1 MLKIQVGMLC
11 DLCKTRKLRR
21 EFPSDTVTDKCDH
34 APLHCLRHVSG
45 FIQLNIKSNISDFLV
60 SKQCVTRYVEKHQKC
75 SQCPQAVKTCN
86 PRYCEYLETL
96 ENLFPKYS
104 APAATTENVEAIS
117 LVGNETISVV
127 MLGGDST
134 VVAFRPSMT
143 IQDLKNYVQTRLG
156 PAPQKQRLLYKEKEL
171 KKKTF
176 SSRILESYHENFKP
190 LLILISEKSRSMICD
205 LCKTR
210 KLRREF
216 PSDTVTDK
224 CDHAPLHCLRCVTK
238 YVEKYHKCSQCL
250 QAVKTSDPRYC
261 EYLETLENLFPK
273 YSAPAATTENVE
285 AISDG
290 NETISVVMLGGDSTV
305 VAFRPSMTIQDLK
318 NYVQTRLGPAPQ
330 KQRLLYKEKELKTHS
345 VFDLFWGYP
354 SSGRDYLDASVLIY
368 SGSFPLGIVD
378 YSQTAFSGISH
389 SGDVMDDGNRL
400 GHHTIRVQLKSL
412 PSNINKLFFTL
423 SAWSSPNIS
432 KYPNPSLR
440 FFDAK
445 EPNKQLCSDQMGHA
459 AHSQAVIMCSLSKID
474 GVWKVFSLR
483 TLSAGNANNYSPLQ
497 QTIGGIVAQGLC

>member
-1 MLKIQVGMLC
+1 
-11 DLCKTRKLRR
+11 
-21 EFPSDTVTDKCDH
+21 
-34 APLHCLRHVSG
+34 
-45 FIQLNIKSNISDFLV
+45 
-60 SKQCVTRYVEKHQKC
+60 
-75 SQCPQAVKTCN
+75 
-86 PRYCEYLETL
+86 
-96 ENLFPKYS
+96 
-104 APAATTENVEAIS
+104 
-117 LVGNETISVV
+117 
-127 MLGGDST
+127 
-134 VVAFRPSMT
+134 
-143 IQDLKNYVQTRLG
+143 
-156 PAPQKQRLLYKEKEL
+156 
-171 KKKTF
+171 
-176 SSRILESYHENFKP
+176 
-190 LLILISEKSRSMICD
+190 MICD

-216 PSDTVTDK
+216 PLDTVTDK

-345 VFDLFWGYP
+345 GTKWATLQDYAVQPFSTLHLIVVLYEINHSLDNAVFDLFWGYP

-368 SGSFPLGIVD
+368 SGSFPQGIVD
-378 YSQTAFSGISH
+378 FRQRAFSGISH
-389 SGDVMDDGNRL
+389 SGDMMDEANRL

-459 AHSQAVIMCSLSKID
+459 AYSQAVIMCSLSKID

-483 TLSAGNANNYSPLQ
+483 TLSAGNANNYSLLQ
-497 QTIGGIVAQGLC
+497 QTIGGIIAQGLC